1 MNKDIFSVVGKT
13 AIVTGA
19 SSGLGATFAQI
30 LASRGANV
38 VLAAR
43 RTDKLQELAG
53 EIARDG
59 GTALPITCDVADGAQ
74 VKDMV
79 ARAWDR
85 FGRVDILVA
94 NAGTAADYGPA
105 PERLPEA
112 LFNHVV
118 RVNLTGVWLCYQE
131 VGARMLRDGK
141 GGSLIGI
148 ASDYGR
154 SGQQQGGAAYHAT
167 KAAVINMTRTLALS
181 WADRGVRVNVISPG
195 WFYSEMTNPFFESPA
210 FLHYIQNRNP
220 MGRVGNPEE
229 LAGALLLLASDA
241 SSYMTGE
248 TFSVDGG
255 WNAGT
260 GAPRMPDEVME
271 LFETTPPDGL
281 GRRIMPGD
289 TN

>member
-1 MNKDIFSVVGKT
+1 MAKDIFSVAGKT

-19 SSGLGATFAQI
+19 SSGLGEAFAQI

-43 RTDKLQELAG
+43 RTDRLEELAAR
-53 EIARDG
+53 IVRDG
-59 GTALPITCDVADGAQ
+59 GTALPITCDVADSAQ
-74 VKDMV
+74 VKNMV
-79 ARAWDR
+79 ATAWDR

-94 NAGTAADYGPA
+94 NAGTAADAGPA

-112 LFNHVV
+112 LFDQVIQ
-118 RVNLTGVWLCYQE
+118 VNLTGVWLCYRE
-131 VGARMLRDGK
+131 VGARMLQDGK

-154 SGQQQGGAAYHAT
+154 SGQMQGGAAYHAS
-167 KAAVINMTRTLALS
+167 KAGVINMTRTLALS
-181 WADRGVRVNVISPG
+181 WADRGVRVNVIAPG
-195 WFYSEMTNPFFESPA
+195 WHYSEMTNPFFETPA
-210 FLHYIQNRNP
+210 FLRYIESRNP

-229 LAGALLLLASDA
+229 LAGVLLLLASDA

-248 TFSVDGG
+248 TISVDGG

-271 LFETTPPDGL
+271 LFETVPPDGL

-289 TN
+289 TK